1 MYSINGI
8 DLTGSQY
15 RELKSLVGLHSDEER
30 ASFAAKTL
38 HPYENQNIWNPNGI
52 DCYKALESLG
62 LIEGTRGMNVFLFY
76 GVVTQ
81 AGIDFV
87 QDFAAKQ
94 KEQKTKTLERQKIP
108 NRVIS
113 SYPRSLNC
121 CRLASWSFLLKRFQV
136 RNQKQPDRT
145 E

>member
-52 DCYKALESLG
+52 ECYKALESLG
-62 LIEGTRGMNVFLFY
+62 LIEGTRGMNAFF
-76 GVVTQ
+76 
-81 AGIDFV
+81 FM
-87 QDFAAKQ
+87 
-94 KEQKTKTLERQKIP
+94 E
-108 NRVIS
+108 
-113 SYPRSLNC
+113 
-121 CRLASWSFLLKRFQV
+121 
-136 RNQKQPDRT
+136 
-145 E
+145 

>member
-52 DCYKALESLG
+52 ECYKVLESLG
-62 LIEGTRGMNVFLFY
+62 LIEGTRGMNAFLFY

-87 QDFAAKQ
+87 QDFAVKQ
-94 KEQKTKTLERQKIP
+94 KEQKQK
-108 NRVIS
+108 
-113 SYPRSLNC
+113 L
-121 CRLASWSFLLKRFQV
+121 WSDRRFQIGLSLLTLV
-136 RNQKQPDRT
+136 LST
-145 E
+145 AAGWLAGHFC

>member
-52 DCYKALESLG
+52 ECYKALESLG
-62 LIEGTRGMNVFLFY
+62 LIEGTRGMNAFLFY

-87 QDFAAKQ
+87 QDFAAKR
-94 KEQKTKTLERQKIP
+94 KEQKQK
-108 NRVIS
+108 
-113 SYPRSLNC
+113 L
-121 CRLASWSFLLKRFQV
+121 WSDRRFQIGLSLLTLV
-136 RNQKQPDRT
+136 LST
-145 E
+145 VAGWLAGHFC